1 MQLNQGGGST
11 VSEKSHDAQTEVDEE
26 RVRELERE
34 LEQRKGEGRSK
45 NVTEEDVR
53 RIEDELKR

>member
-1 MQLNQGGGST
+1 